1 MNQSD
6 IRGLVCYQQARA
18 DIDILRREHIA
29 PIVPAPVSIF
39 PLFIFQVSKNLA
51 SVGGCLKRS
60 NSFAEGDSFFYHAT
74 FLLFLAWYS
83 LKTDHINPANSLAIA
98 TVALHGIFPL

>member
-29 PIVPAPVSIF
+29 F
-39 PLFIFQVSKNLA
+39 
-51 SVGGCLKRS
+51 
-60 NSFAEGDSFFYHAT
+60 
-74 FLLFLAWYS
+74 
-83 LKTDHINPANSLAIA
+83 
-98 TVALHGIFPL
+98 